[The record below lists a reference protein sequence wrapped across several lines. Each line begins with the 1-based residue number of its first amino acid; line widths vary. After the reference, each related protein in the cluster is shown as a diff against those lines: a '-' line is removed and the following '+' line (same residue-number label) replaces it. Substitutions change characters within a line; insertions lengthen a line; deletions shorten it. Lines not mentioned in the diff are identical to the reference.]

1 MRSNF
6 SIKAK
11 ALLLFFVSL
20 SVFFFIIVTSYFF
33 TNKNI
38 KTIESIDTHIL
49 PLNILHN
56 KNFFLL
62 EKLMNDFSDVVIMN
76 DKGGLLQTQNTREKL
91 LHNLDNLSQY
101 NVETKHLKSML
112 ENYYVKA
119 YSLTSYVLQGKL
131 SMHLVEAKEVQE
143 TAREILL
150 KFKELKEMSNTM
162 LVTSLKD
169 ISNDSKVFF
178 SQSIIISI
186 IGFFFIFFISI
197 FIYFNINRR
206 YQAITALLENLA
218 IDNPDFALKIKDDGN
233 DELSKLIFLFNK
245 ISKKLENMNGVLKI
259 EIAQAIKKTKRQEQ
273 ELMYKSRLEQMG
285 EMISIIM
292 SSYVKTT

>member
-273 ELMYKSRLEQMG
+273 ELIDRKS
-285 EMISIIM
+285 
-292 SSYVKTT
+292 VV

>member
-162 LVTSLKD
+162 
-169 ISNDSKVFF
+169 
-178 SQSIIISI
+178 
-186 IGFFFIFFISI
+186 
-197 FIYFNINRR
+197 
-206 YQAITALLENLA
+206 
-218 IDNPDFALKIKDDGN
+218 
-233 DELSKLIFLFNK
+233 
-245 ISKKLENMNGVLKI
+245 
-259 EIAQAIKKTKRQEQ
+259 
-273 ELMYKSRLEQMG
+273 
-285 EMISIIM
+285 
-292 SSYVKTT
+292 